1 MNEYFDS
8 DDEICCV
15 SYEDLLVDFR
25 GTVRRIG
32 KYLDKELTEERL
44 DQLEKWCS
52 FETMKANPKVNYNWF
67 KDWGFTSQSFA
78 FLRKGFFFFF

>member
-1 MNEYFDS
+1 MFEEKIFFGK
-8 DDEICCV
+8 
-15 SYEDLLVDFR
+15 DFR

-32 KYLDKELTEERL
+32 KYLGKELTEERL

-67 KDWGFTSQSFA
+67 KEWGFTNQSFA
-78 FLRKGFFFFF
+78 FLRKGFVVSVELF